1 MRKYLKYIIVSFL
14 YLIIF
19 SSELLAETSPS
30 FDCAKATTE
39 VEKLICSDDELAKLD
54 VEMNKSY
61 HAFMKTLDEEYYR
74 NKLKRKQIDWLGYRE
89 KLSCFNI
96 DDTKKTNCLKN
107 AYQRRI
113 ENLNAWTARQNYN
126 FFIDYP
132 DYYEQSKRVGYRKK
146 MGKFISKLGEEY
158 YIECKKDIIIPKF
171 PEEKIYFEDY
181 QGPLPYMNSY
191 VEVNHPEED
200 FIYFR
205 CEEIQEVRE
214 DQSLT
219 KFSMDMINDSLTYD
233 KLKVY
238 PTNEDDKDNIIQF
251 IKEVATQNN
260 NIELIKLTKNKK
272 ALPSEKCMELW
283 GKLKNNNFEV
293 VSYIS
298 ANSPFELKEKAN
310 INCTNEQFY
319 KIAKNKYGGYLHFT
333 PPFRVYTINKKTY
346 LIGQEYTTSRN
357 ICQVEENK
365 CHCTDIVSTVWSEA
379 KTLLKIQN
387 QFYFIEYDNF
397 KSKVLSL
404 TQLSDETMEEEYLQK
419 SCMFKFTDNKGKQ

>member
-1 MRKYLKYIIVSFL
+1 MNKNFKYTILSL
-14 YLIIF
+14 AGLLMF
-19 SSELLAETSPS
+19 SPEISAQTVPS
-30 FDCAKATTE
+30 FDCSKATTE

-74 NKLKRKQIDWLGYRE
+74 NKLKRKQIDWLGYRG
-89 KLSCFNI
+89 KLSCFNT
-96 DDTKKTNCLKN
+96 DNNKKTSCLKN

-113 ENLNAWTARQNYN
+113 ENLNAWTTRKNYD

-132 DYYEQSKRVGYRKK
+132 DYYEQSKRVGYRKR

-181 QGPLPYMNSY
+181 LGPLPYMNSY
-191 VEVNHPEED
+191 VEVNHSEED

-205 CEEIQEVRE
+205 CEEIQDVRE

-260 NIELIKLTKNKK
+260 NIELIKLTKNEK
-272 ALPSEKCMELW
+272 ALPSKKCMELW

-319 KIAKNKYGGYLHFT
+319 KMAKNKYDRYLHFI
-333 PPFRVYTINKKTY
+333 PPFKVYTIDKNTY
-346 LIGQEYTTSRN
+346 LISKEYTTSRN
-357 ICQVEENK
+357 ICQIDIKKCQCKINK
-365 CHCTDIVSTVWSEA
+365 SLVSDDEGI
-379 KTLLKIQN
+379 LIKIQN
-387 QFYFIEYDNF
+387 QFYFVNY
-397 KSKVLSL
+397 SKFMSETLSL
-404 TQLSDETMEEEYLQK
+404 TQLSDETMKEEHLQK
-419 SCMFKFTDNKGKQ
+419 SCMFKFTDNKGE

>member
-1 MRKYLKYIIVSFL
+1 MKKYFKYTILSFASL
-14 YLIIF
+14 LMF
-19 SSELLAETSPS
+19 SPEISAKTVPS
-30 FDCAKATTE
+30 FDCNKATTE

-74 NKLKRKQIDWLGYRE
+74 NKLKRKQIDWLGYRG
-89 KLSCFNI
+89 KLSCFNT
-96 DDTKKTNCLKN
+96 DNNKKTSCLKN

-113 ENLNAWTARQNYN
+113 ENLNAWTTRKNYD

-132 DYYEQSKRVGYRKK
+132 DYYEQSKRVGYRKR

-181 QGPLPYMNSY
+181 LGPLPYMNSY
-191 VEVNHPEED
+191 VEVNHSEED

-205 CEEIQEVRE
+205 CEEIQDVRE

-260 NIELIKLTKNKK
+260 NIELIKLTKNEK
-272 ALPSEKCMELW
+272 ALPSKKCMELW

-319 KIAKNKYGGYLHFT
+319 KMAKNKYDRYLHFI
-333 PPFRVYTINKKTY
+333 PPFKVYTIDKNTY
-346 LIGQEYTTSRN
+346 LISKEYTTSRN
-357 ICQVEENK
+357 ICQIDIKTCQCKINK
-365 CHCTDIVSTVWSEA
+365 SLVSDDEGI
-379 KTLLKIQN
+379 LIKIQN
-387 QFYFIEYDNF
+387 QFYFVNY
-397 KSKVLSL
+397 SKFMSETLSL
-404 TQLSDETMEEEYLQK
+404 TQLSDETMKEEHLQK
-419 SCMFKFTDNKGKQ
+419 SCMFKFTDNKGE

>member
-1 MRKYLKYIIVSFL
+1 MNKLSKHLLVSV
-14 YLIIF
+14 F
-19 SSELLAETSPS
+19 SLMMFSNKLLAKENPS
-30 FDCAKATTE
+30 FDCTKATTE

-74 NKLKRKQIDWLGYRE
+74 NKLKKKQLDWLSYRE
-89 KLSCFNI
+89 KLSCFNT

-132 DYYEQSKRVGYRKK
+132 DYYEQSKRVGYRKR

-158 YIECKKDIIIPKF
+158 YIECKKNIIIPKF
-171 PEEKIYFEDY
+171 PEEKVYFDNY
-181 QGPLPYMNSY
+181 PGPLPYMNSY
-191 VEVNHPEED
+191 VEINHTEED
-200 FIYFR
+200 FVYFR
-205 CEEIQEVRE
+205 CEEIGESRG

-219 KFSMDMINDSLTYD
+219 KFSKDMIKPDYKYD
-233 KLKVY
+233 KLKAY
-238 PTNEDDKDNIIQF
+238 PENEDNKDNIIQF
-251 IKEVATQNN
+251 IKKEATQNN
-260 NIELIKLTKNKK
+260 NIDLIKHTENEK
-272 ALPSEKCMELW
+272 ALSPKKCMELW
-283 GKLKNNNFEV
+283 EKLKNNNFEV
-293 VSYIS
+293 VSFIR

-310 INCTNEQFY
+310 INCTHEQFY
-319 KIAKNKYGGYLHFT
+319 KMAKNKYGGYLHFT
-333 PPFRVYTINKKTY
+333 PPFRVYSINKKTY

-357 ICQVEENK
+357 ICQVEEHK
-365 CHCTDIVSTVWSEA
+365 CHCIDIVSTVWSEA

-404 TQLSDETMEEEYLQK
+404 TQLSDETMKEKYLQK
-419 SCMFKFTDNKGKQ
+419 SCMFKFTGSKGE